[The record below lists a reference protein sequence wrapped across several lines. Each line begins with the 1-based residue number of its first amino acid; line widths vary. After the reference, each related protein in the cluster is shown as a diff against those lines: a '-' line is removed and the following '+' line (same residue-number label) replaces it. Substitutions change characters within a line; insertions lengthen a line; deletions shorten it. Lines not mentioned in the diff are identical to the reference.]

1 MFIPTTPE
9 ELLLGWD
16 HLDVILISGDTYIDT
31 PSGVALI
38 GHQLIASGYKVGII
52 AQPEINSSEEITRLG
67 EPALFWG
74 ISAGCRQPRCQQNPA
89 RQARKYDDHTPGGLN
104 TRRPD
109 RA

>member
-9 ELLLGWD
+9 ELVKLGWD

-31 PSGVALI
+31 PYSGVALI

-67 EPALFWG
+67 EPCFGAF
-74 ISAGCRQPRCQQNPA
+74 QPA
-89 RQARKYDDHTPGGLN
+89 W
-104 TRRPD
+104 
-109 RA
+109 